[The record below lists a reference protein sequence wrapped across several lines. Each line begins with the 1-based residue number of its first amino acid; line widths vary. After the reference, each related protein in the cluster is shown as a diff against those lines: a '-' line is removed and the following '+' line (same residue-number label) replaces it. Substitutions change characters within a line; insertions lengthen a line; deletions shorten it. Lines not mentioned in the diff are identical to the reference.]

1 MASLTP
7 TERVVPPLTA
17 RVGAV
22 PASWAFLAAG
32 IVAIGAYFLL
42 PPNAQSVFYVVIG
55 FCSVAAIYIGTMRY
69 LPAGERLAWHLFALG
84 LLCQVAGDAIFAVY
98 EVELNR
104 EPPNPSIADVFYL
117 GGYPLLALGIF
128 LVLRRLGGH
137 TSRAAILDS
146 LVVFAGVV
154 LFQWVF
160 FIEPY
165 RHMAFGGETQR
176 LVAMAYPAMD
186 VLLLVGLAQ
195 LLLGPGGRTTAYRLL
210 LLSVGLWVVADEI
223 YGLNINTYEGGDW
236 IDALWLGSYVVWA
249 AAALDPSM
257 ARLALPDRRKLPR
270 LTLARMVLLAGAL
283 LIGPAILLFEHVR
296 HHATHVY
303 VTASVTALIGMLV
316 LLRLSGLV
324 RAVERARRSERG
336 ARREAEQAQKLLT
349 SQNKQLVEIDTLK
362 DEFVSSVSHELRT
375 PLTSITGYVEL
386 LLEDEASEEKRGY
399 LTIVD
404 RNAQRLLGLVSDLLF
419 TASIQDGRLELERA
433 EVDLTEL
440 VRHAVDSARPRAET
454 SAIELALETE
464 EVGRVLG
471 EEARLAQL
479 LDNLVSNAVKFTP
492 QGGRVTV
499 RLSGTEGVARTEVS
513 DTGIGIPDEERER
526 LFERF
531 FRSQTAL
538 ERQIQGTGLGLY
550 ISKAIVEAHGGR
562 IGVHSTEG
570 EGTTFIVELPTIT

>member
-7 TERVVPPLTA
+7 TERVAPPLTA
-17 RVGAV
+17 RVGAL
-22 PASWAFLAAG
+22 PAAWAFLGAG
-32 IVAIGAYFLL
+32 IVAIGVYFLL

-55 FCSVAAIYIGTMRY
+55 FASVVAIYVGARRY
-69 LPAGERLAWHLFALG
+69 LPPGERLAWHLFALG

-98 EVELNR
+98 ELSLNR
-104 EPPNPSIADVFYL
+104 EPPNPSVADVFYL

-128 LVLRRLGGH
+128 LVLRRLGGQ

-146 LVVFAGVV
+146 LVIFAGVV

-165 RHMAFGGETQR
+165 RHMSFGGETQR
-176 LVAMAYPAMD
+176 WVAMAYPVMD

-195 LLLGPGGRTTAYRLL
+195 LLLGPGGRTIAYRLL

-223 YGLNINTYEGGDW
+223 YGLNISTYEGGDW

-249 AAALDPSM
+249 AAALHPSM
-257 ARLALPDRRKLPR
+257 ARLALPDRRRLPR
-270 LTLARMVLLAGAL
+270 LTSARLVLLAAAL
-283 LIGPAILLFEHVR
+283 LIGPAIMLFEHVR

-303 VTASVTALIGMLV
+303 VVASVTALIGMLV
-316 LLRLSGLV
+316 LLRLAGLV

-336 ARREAEQAQKLLT
+336 ARREAEQAQKLLAY
-349 SQNKQLVEIDTLK
+349 QNKQLVEIDTLK

-386 LLEDEASEEKRGY
+386 LLEDEGSEEKRGY
-399 LTIVD
+399 LSIVD

-419 TASIQDGRLELERA
+419 TARLQDGRLELERE
-433 EVDLTEL
+433 EVDLTGL
-440 VRHAVDSARPRAET
+440 VVHAVDSARPRAEG
-454 SAIELALETE
+454 SEIELVVETE

-499 RLSGTEGVARTEVS
+499 RLSGGDGVARIEVS

-570 EGTTFIVELPTIT
+570 EGTSFVVELPTIT